1 MKVTCFF
8 SKVCLHFSVNKI
20 TTFLLITW
28 VAFLHVNSFDHM
40 PILEKHTQWVYNQKS
55 QKTGSQPWLHSSIT
69 WESFINHAQ
78 AQLQSS
84 IRISKSRDSGHFQ
97 RWAAQG
103 KISKPFCHSTSS
115 NAYFYTFPEAL
126 TCTSLIIREISYIF
140 INLSF
145 TFPQT
150 APIWSHS
157 KYFY

>member
-84 IRISKSRDSGHFQ
+84 IRISKSKGLR
-97 RWAAQG
+97 
-103 KISKPFCHSTSS
+103 PFPKVSSTREDKQAFLPFYLFKCLLLHLPRSS
-115 NAYFYTFPEAL
+115 NLYFFNY
-126 TCTSLIIREISYIF
+126 
-140 INLSF
+140 
-145 TFPQT
+145 
-150 APIWSHS
+150 
-157 KYFY
+157 